1 MQLVTFLEGKSILVD
16 FMKVIQW
23 MEVENDKYELPI
35 ACADTAKELAVIVG
49 SSENS
54 IYSSIAHAKAG
65 GYKSRFIRVEIE
77 VEDCEGIKISLH

>member
-1 MQLVTFLEGKSILVD
+1 MVTFLEGKSILVD

-65 GYKSRFIRVEIE
+65 GYKSRFIRGEIE